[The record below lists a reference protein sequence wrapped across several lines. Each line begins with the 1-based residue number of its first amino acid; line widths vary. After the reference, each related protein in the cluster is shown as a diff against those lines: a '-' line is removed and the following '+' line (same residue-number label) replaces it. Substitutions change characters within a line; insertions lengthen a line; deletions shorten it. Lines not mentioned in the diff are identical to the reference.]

1 MRKEHSSDDA
11 KQTIENVP
19 YSQEEAQVEH
29 IIITHVLEQLH
40 KKCSSE
46 CALQNEN

>member
-1 MRKEHSSDDA
+1 MWINCEEEHSSDA

-29 IIITHVLEQLH
+29 IITMF
-40 KKCSSE
+40 
-46 CALQNEN
+46 